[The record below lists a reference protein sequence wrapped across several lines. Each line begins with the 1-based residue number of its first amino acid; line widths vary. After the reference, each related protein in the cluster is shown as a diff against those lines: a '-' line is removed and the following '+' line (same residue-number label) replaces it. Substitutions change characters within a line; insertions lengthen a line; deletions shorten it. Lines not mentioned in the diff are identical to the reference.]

1 MAAGTGRRGVVTSVR
16 ISRTDA
22 FVAELRDLV
31 AAGSVLTDPDVTAT
45 YASDQSRLTTS
56 ETPAAVLVPRTTADV
71 ATCLRMAARHGVP
84 VVPRGAGSGLSGA
97 ANASADGVVLSLH
110 RMDAIVEVD
119 TANRLMVVQPGAV
132 TADVRA
138 AAARAGL
145 FYPPDPGSVDFCTI
159 GGNVAT
165 NAGGM
170 CCVRYG
176 VTGDFVLGL
185 EVVLADGRILRT
197 GRRTV
202 KGVAGL
208 DLTRLFIGSE
218 GTLGVVTEVTLRLVP
233 APRPPH
239 TMVATFDRL
248 TDAGAAVAGIVAA
261 GATPS
266 MLEIL
271 DRTTV
276 RAVDELTQMDLGAD
290 VAAVLLV
297 QSDQADAATEL
308 DRVAA
313 ICSGAGAVDVVST
326 DDPAEGA
333 MLLEA
338 RRQALPALERLG
350 DWLLDDVCVPL
361 TAVTALIAAIEDIAA
376 RRDLTIGV
384 FGHAGDGNLHPTV
397 VFDGDH
403 EASVRAARAA
413 FDDITAAALGLGGTI
428 TGEHGVGRLKAGW
441 LREESGPVGM
451 DVQHAIKAALDPQH
465 LLCREGMLPAT

>member
-1 MAAGTGRRGVVTSVR
+1 MTSVR
-16 ISRTDA
+16 TSRTDA
-22 FVAELRDLV
+22 FVADLRELV
-31 AAGSVLTDPDVTAT
+31 PAGSILTDPDVVAA

-56 ETPAAVLVPRTTADV
+56 EPPAAVLIPRTTADV
-71 ATCLRMAARHGVP
+71 SACLQMAARHGVP
-84 VVPRGAGSGLSGA
+84 VIPRGAGSGLSGA
-97 ANASADGVVLSLH
+97 ANASAHAVVLSLH
-110 RMDAIVEVD
+110 RMDAFLEVD
-119 TANRLMVVQPGAV
+119 TANRLVVVQPGVV

-138 AAARAGL
+138 AAAREGL
-145 FYPPDPGSVDFCTI
+145 FYPPDPGSVEFCTI

-208 DLTRLFIGSE
+208 DLTHLFVGSE

-248 TDAGAAVAGIVAA
+248 TDAGAAVAGIVGS

-276 RAVDELTQMDLGAD
+276 RAVDALMHMDLGAD
-290 VAAVLLV
+290 VATVLLV
-297 QSDQADAATEL
+297 QSDHADAGTEL
-308 DRVAA
+308 ERVAA
-313 ICSGAGAVDVVST
+313 ICSEAGAVDVMST

-361 TAVTALIAAIEDIAA
+361 TAVTTLIESIEDIAA
-376 RRDLTIGV
+376 RHDLTIGV

-397 VFDGDH
+397 IFDGGD
-403 EASVRAARAA
+403 ETSVRAARAA
-413 FDDITAAALGLGGTI
+413 FDDITAAALALGGTV

-441 LREESGPVGM
+441 LREELGPVGM
-451 DVQHAIKAALDPQH
+451 DVQHAVKNALDPLH
-465 LLCREGMLPAT
+465 LLCPEGMLRTP